1 MKLKKIRVPRFVH
14 KDNLGMFEFSDVAIL
29 FDPETNEITPENFDQ
44 DKHEYFIDD
53 AEIEKMAHDSA
64 IRFYNDRAK
73 EILQD
78 VKPLTA
84 LEVKGIRDFFGVTG
98 AGLGDLI
105 GLDKSSISRVLSS
118 KQPIMH
124 DKAKS
129 LMDSLREEINSPGY
143 NKIVLSNLKPNFAT
157 DTINRINASALE
169 IAEYFV
175 RKFEE
180 LESSITQ
187 LKLQKLIYYAQGI
200 GFGRYGIKL
209 IDEPLLA
216 WKHGP
221 VVRSVYDKY
230 RDSGKSPL
238 SSAPEM
244 KIENIESNEMVINI
258 LEETIALYGI
268 YDAWV
273 LRTKTHNESPWLETP
288 RDHEITDEKMNS
300 FFKKLLV

>member
-1 MKLKKIRVPRFVH
+1 MKLKKIRVPRFIH
-14 KDNLGMFEFSDVAIL
+14 RDNLGEFEFSDVVIL
-29 FDPETNEITPENFDQ
+29 FDPESNEITPENFDQ
-44 DKHEYFIDD
+44 AQHEYFIDD
-53 AEIEKMAHDSA
+53 AEIEKMAHESA
-64 IRFYNDRAK
+64 MRFYNARAK
-73 EILQD
+73 EILQG
-78 VKPLTA
+78 VKPLSA
-84 LEVKGIRDFFGVTG
+84 SEVKGIRDFFGVTG

-105 GLDKSSISRVLSS
+105 GLDKSSISRVLNS

-129 LMDSLREEINSPGY
+129 LMDSVREEINSPGY
-143 NKIVLSNLKPNFAT
+143 SKIVLSNLNPPLAT
-157 DTINRINASALE
+157 HTINKINASALE

-200 GFGRYGIKL
+200 GFGRYGVKL

-216 WKHGP
+216 WRHGP

-230 RDSGKSPL
+230 RDLGKAPL
-238 SSAPEM
+238 SSMPEM
-244 KIENIESNEMVINI
+244 KIENLEANEVVINI

-273 LRTKTHNESPWLETP
+273 LRTKTHNERPWLETP

-300 FFKKLLV
+300 FFKNLLV